1 MSLKNLILSRT
12 TGQSIVIGGAVV
24 TILETRGGQCRLSV
38 LADESVP
45 VDRGEIHER
54 KGGTIPV
61 RMPRTRQTP
70 VVTAATSAGLV
81 ADYRASNAGK

>member
-1 MSLKNLILSRT
+1 MSLKNLVLSRAA
-12 TGQSIVIGGAVV
+12 GQSIVIGGSVV
-24 TILETRGGQCRLSV
+24 TVLETHRGQCRVSI

-54 KGGTIPV
+54 KGGRIPV
-61 RMPRTRQTP
+61 RTPRHQKTP

-81 ADYRASNAGK
+81 AEYRTNEAGK